1 MCVYIY
7 IYAYYTERSI
17 KAHIIQNGGRLLTE
31 GPAGHVLTALS
42 SLCCFVFIGKR
53 SLQISLQTNEEA
65 GRIHLGN
72 DPGGIPH
79 LRHVIL
85 GGEMRMLLAGTH
97 LRDLGV
103 SFSN

>member
-1 MCVYIY
+1 MY
-7 IYAYYTERSI
+7 IYAYIYKRSI
-17 KAHIIQNGGRLLTE
+17 KAHIFIYIQYGGRLLTR
-31 GPAGHVLTALS
+31 GRALIRVS
-42 SLCCFVFIGKR
+42 RLFIGKR